1 MKSAF
6 LTVLLL
12 VGAAQA
18 QQSFMAA
25 NPLPNAPSA
34 RKFWSAENK
43 VDFSILAGQITVDAI
58 TTQHGLSEGMR
69 ETNPIIRPLVTR
81 GVAGEAAA
89 SGLGFGSLSGRHI
102 CCIELITTRPNG
114 LRRAPCLRSR
124 AALWPTIF
132 RGCIENGRFQRAAAQ
147 LRFGFHFDH
156 DLSTSAGRRA
166 FARLTGETPVSP

>member
-18 QQSFMAA
+18 QQSFMAV

-34 RKFWSAENK
+34 RKFWSMENK

-58 TTQHGLSEGMR
+58 TTQRGLSEGMR

-89 SGLGFGSLSGRHI
+89 SGLGFGFAVGTAYLLHRTHHYTVERIATRTMLAVEGGFVANNLS
-102 CCIELITTRPNG
+102 
-114 LRRAPCLRSR
+114 
-124 AALWPTIF
+124 
-132 RGCIENGRFQRAAAQ
+132 
-147 LRFGFHFDH
+147 
-156 DLSTSAGRRA
+156 
-166 FARLTGETPVSP
+166 RLY